1 MTSHSCPAP
10 GAPCGSGPQRTALS
24 PRLRLGLALAAAT
37 TVLSGCT
44 SSGPGAQP
52 GADEPVTVARLSGTY
67 VARSGLSGNPPQSVV
82 REAPITLTFT
92 GSTIAVQTGCNSG
105 GGPIRIEDPDVLI
118 ADPLT
123 ASAMGCAE
131 PLMAQET
138 WVFAML
144 RRARVEFQGANLA
157 LHWGAGGESWQL
169 FERVR

>member
-10 GAPCGSGPQRTALS
+10 GSLS

-37 TVLSGCT
+37 TLLSGCT
-44 SSGPGAQP
+44 SADPGAEP
-52 GADEPVTVARLSGTY
+52 GADDPVTVARLSGTY
-67 VARSGLSGNPPQSVV
+67 VARSGLSGNPPQPVV
-82 REAPITLTFT
+82 REVPVTLTFT

-105 GGPIRIEDPDVLI
+105 GGPIRIEDPNTLI

-123 ASAMGCAE
+123 VTAMGCAE
-131 PLMAQET
+131 PLMAQEA

-144 RRARVEFQGANLA
+144 RRARVEFPGADLA